1 MSLFLSIVIALPA
14 LGALALMPAYEGR
27 AGRDSAARALAG
39 VASLAAVLAALP
51 LWTGFAARGDEW
63 QATSSLT
70 IVPALGAAYS
80 VGIDGLSL
88 ILILLTVIG
97 GAVMSWPWFGAAGD
111 SEARPA
117 LVPVLVLETA
127 LLAAFAALDLL
138 MLMLAWMVAVGGA
151 LVLMRR
157 AGAPRSTLL
166 PSLVTAVLGAAAL
179 AVVVVSLH
187 GHYLAL
193 SNVASF
199 DLRPLQRL
207 TLPAGLQASL
217 LAGCAVVIAATFFV
231 GAALALQPGLRGVPL
246 IAALGLFN
254 LGNYLGLRIVMPILP
269 DAVRAVAPAVV
280 PGLLILALAAVVTA
294 FIRLE
299 WRRATALASV
309 AYATVA
315 LLAAWTRTPDSLTA
329 SVSFLVALGLA
340 MPALAVFGAYPS
352 PPVAAGETPPP
363 LAVARTRFAAALFVL
378 ALLTLAG
385 FPGAGG
391 FVALRLFAEG
401 VWTVNRATAILGGAA
416 IVLAAGSLALLFLRT
431 ITSDVVITA
440 GHLRRRHLAPLA
452 VLVAL
457 AVGIGLH
464 PNPILSRLE
473 TSVARIVMRV
483 SPEYAADV
491 ADCLKPRAP
500 AAPPPDS
507 GLPAGMAI
515 AAPCED
521 GTSTPAAVPKP
532 SGR

>member
-14 LGALALMPAYEGR
+14 LGALALMPEWPGR
-27 AGRDSAARALAG
+27 ARAARALAG
-39 VASLAAVLAALP
+39 VASLGAVLAALA
-51 LWTGFAARGDEW
+51 LWTGFEPRGDEW
-63 QATSSLT
+63 QATTRLA
-70 IVPALGAAYS
+70 IVPAVGAAYS
-80 VGIDGLSL
+80 AGIDGLSL

-97 GAVMSWPWFGAAGD
+97 GAVMAWPWFGAAAD
-111 SEARPA
+111 SETRPA

-127 LLAAFAALDLL
+127 LLAAFASLDLL
-138 MLMLAWMVAVGGA
+138 MLTLAWMLAVGAA

-157 AGAPRSTLL
+157 AGARRSTLL
-166 PSLVTAVLGAAAL
+166 PMLAAAVLGAAAL
-179 AVVVVSLH
+179 AAVAVSLH

-193 SNVASF
+193 SSVANF

-217 LAGCAVVIAATFFV
+217 LAGCAVVISATFLV
-231 GAALALQPGLRGVPL
+231 GATLAHQPGLRGIPL

-280 PGLLILALAAVVTA
+280 PALVALSLAAVVAA

-299 WRRATALASV
+299 WRPATALAS
-309 AYATVA
+309 AGYATVA

-329 SVSFLVALGLA
+329 SVLFLVALSLA
-340 MPALAVFGAYPS
+340 MPVLAVFGAYPS
-352 PPVAAGETPPP
+352 PPVAVGEPPP
-363 LAVARTRFAAALFVL
+363 PSAIARTRFAAALFVL

-401 VWTVNRATAILGGAA
+401 AWHVNRTTAILGSAA
-416 IVLAAGSLALLFLRT
+416 AVLAAGSLALLFLRA
-431 ITSDVVITA
+431 ITSDLAITA
-440 GHLRRRHLAPLA
+440 SHLRRRHLIPLA
-452 VLVAL
+452 ALVAL

-464 PNPILSRLE
+464 PNPLQSRLE

-483 SPEYAADV
+483 SPEYAAEV

-521 GTSTPAAVPKP
+521 GTSTPAAAPKP